1 MVHHISILKLIVL
14 CAKLGSANNVNNSID
29 VNRTAK
35 YNVTSLMNK
44 GELKMR
50 KLVLFLHASL
60 DGFVEGP
67 KGEMDIGWVSYDA
80 DLEKHAK
87 EILSTADTVIW
98 GRGTYQMMHSY
109 WPSVP
114 SNPSSSQ
121 YERNHAEWIE
131 KTAKIVFS
139 TTLEKVEWNN
149 SRLVKED
156 VEEEIKNLKQQPGK
170 DMVILGSPRLAHYL
184 MQFDLIDEYKITVSP
199 VLIGS
204 GLPLFQGLK
213 EKINLKLIENK
224 TFDSGAIG
232 LVYQTVRL
240 GSL

>member
-1 MVHHISILKLIVL
+1 
-14 CAKLGSANNVNNSID
+14 
-29 VNRTAK
+29 
-35 YNVTSLMNK
+35 
-44 GELKMR
+44 MR

-98 GRGTYQMMHSY
+98 GRGTYQMMNSY

-114 SNPSSSQ
+114 SNPSASQ
-121 YERNHAEWIE
+121 HELNHAEWIE

-149 SRLVKED
+149 SRLVKEN
-156 VEEEIKNLKQQPGK
+156 VGEEIKNLKEQPGK
-170 DMVILGSPRLAHYL
+170 DMVILGSPRFAHYL
-184 MQFDLIDEYKITVSP
+184 MQLDLIDEYKITVSP

-213 EKINLKLIENK
+213 EKIDLKLIENK

-232 LVYQTVRL
+232 LVYQTVR
-240 GSL
+240 

>member
-1 MVHHISILKLIVL
+1 
-14 CAKLGSANNVNNSID
+14 
-29 VNRTAK
+29 
-35 YNVTSLMNK
+35 
-44 GELKMR
+44 MR

-98 GRGTYQMMHSY
+98 GRGTYQMMYNY

-114 SNPSSSQ
+114 SNPSASQ
-121 YERNHAEWIE
+121 HELNHAEWIE
-131 KTAKIVFS
+131 KATKIVFS
-139 TTLEKVEWNN
+139 TTLENVEWNN
-149 SRLVKED
+149 SRLVKEAA
-156 VEEEIKNLKQQPGK
+156 EEEIHNLKQQPGK

-184 MQFDLIDEYKITVSP
+184 MQLDLIDEYKITVSP

-213 EKINLKLIENK
+213 EKINLKLIDNK

-232 LVYQTVRL
+232 LTYQTIR
-240 GSL
+240 G

>member
-1 MVHHISILKLIVL
+1 
-14 CAKLGSANNVNNSID
+14 
-29 VNRTAK
+29 
-35 YNVTSLMNK
+35 
-44 GELKMR
+44 MR

-67 KGEMDIGWVSYDA
+67 NGEMDIGWVSYDA

-109 WPSVP
+109 WTSVP
-114 SNPSSSQ
+114 SNPSASQ
-121 YERNHAEWIE
+121 HERDHAEWIE

-139 TTLEKVEWNN
+139 TTLVKVEWNN
-149 SRLVKED
+149 SRLVKQNI
-156 VEEEIKNLKQQPGK
+156 EEEIKNLKQQPGK

-232 LVYQTVRL
+232 LIYETVR
-240 GSL
+240 

>member
-1 MVHHISILKLIVL
+1 
-14 CAKLGSANNVNNSID
+14 
-29 VNRTAK
+29 
-35 YNVTSLMNK
+35 
-44 GELKMR
+44 MR

-67 KGEMDIGWVSYDA
+67 KGEMDIGWVSYDS

-114 SNPSSSQ
+114 SNPSASQ
-121 YERNHAEWIE
+121 HERDHAEWIE
-131 KTAKIVFS
+131 KTAKVVFS

-149 SRLVKED
+149 SRLVTEN
-156 VEEEIKNLKQQPGK
+156 VEEEIKNLKQNPGK
-170 DMVILGSPRLAHYL
+170 DMVILGSPRLAHQL
-184 MQFDLIDEYKITVSP
+184 MQLDLIDEYKITVSP
-199 VLIGS
+199 VLVGR
-204 GLPLFQGLK
+204 GLPLFQGL
-213 EKINLKLIENK
+213 EEQVNLKLIENK

-232 LVYQTVRL
+232 LVYQTVR
-240 GSL
+240 

>member
-1 MVHHISILKLIVL
+1 
-14 CAKLGSANNVNNSID
+14 
-29 VNRTAK
+29 
-35 YNVTSLMNK
+35 
-44 GELKMR
+44 MR

-67 KGEMDIGWVSYDA
+67 NGAMDIGWVSYDA

-98 GRGTYQMMHSY
+98 GRGTYQMMYSY

-114 SNPSSSQ
+114 SNPSASQ
-121 YERNHAEWIE
+121 HELNHAEWID

-139 TTLEKVEWNN
+139 KTLEKVEWNN
-149 SRLVKED
+149 SRLAKED
-156 VEEEIKNLKQQPGK
+156 IAEEINNLKQQPGK
-170 DMVILGSPRLAHYL
+170 DMVILGSPRLAHRC
-184 MQFDLIDEYKITVSP
+184 MQLDLIDEYKITVSP
-199 VLIGS
+199 VLIGK

-213 EKINLKLIENK
+213 EKVNLKLIENK

-232 LVYQTVRL
+232 LVYQTVR
-240 GSL
+240 

>member
-1 MVHHISILKLIVL
+1 
-14 CAKLGSANNVNNSID
+14 
-29 VNRTAK
+29 
-35 YNVTSLMNK
+35 
-44 GELKMR
+44 MR

-67 KGEMDIGWVSYDA
+67 KGEMDIGWISYDA
-80 DLEKHAK
+80 DLENHAK

-98 GRGTYQMMHSY
+98 GRGTYQMMYSY

-114 SNPSSSQ
+114 SDPSSSQ
-121 YERNHAEWIE
+121 YELNHAEWIE
-131 KTAKIVFS
+131 KTTKIVFS

-149 SRLVKED
+149 SRLVKEN
-156 VEEEIKNLKQQPGK
+156 VEEEIRNLKQQAGK
-170 DMVILGSPRLAHYL
+170 DMVILGSPRLAHHL
-184 MQFDLIDEYKITVSP
+184 MQLDLIDEYKITVSP

-213 EKINLKLIENK
+213 EKINLNLIENK

-232 LVYQTVRL
+232 LVYQTVR
-240 GSL
+240 

>member
-1 MVHHISILKLIVL
+1 
-14 CAKLGSANNVNNSID
+14 
-29 VNRTAK
+29 
-35 YNVTSLMNK
+35 
-44 GELKMR
+44 MR

-67 KGEMDIGWVSYDA
+67 KGAMDIGWVSYDA

-87 EILSTADTVIW
+87 EILSTADTVLW
-98 GRGTYQMMHSY
+98 GRGTYQLMHSY

-114 SNPSSSQ
+114 SNPSASQ
-121 YERNHAEWIE
+121 YALEHAEWIE

-139 TTLEKVEWNN
+139 TTLDKVEWNN

-156 VEEEIKNLKQQPGK
+156 VEEEIKHLKQQSGK

-184 MQFDLIDEYKITVSP
+184 MQLDLIDEYKITVSP

-232 LVYQTVRL
+232 LIYQTVR
-240 GSL
+240 

>member
-1 MVHHISILKLIVL
+1 
-14 CAKLGSANNVNNSID
+14 
-29 VNRTAK
+29 
-35 YNVTSLMNK
+35 
-44 GELKMR
+44 MR

-67 KGEMDIGWVSYDA
+67 NGEMDIGWVSYDA

-87 EILSTADTVIW
+87 DILSTADTVIW
-98 GRGTYQMMHSY
+98 GRGTYQMMHNY

-114 SNPSSSQ
+114 SNPSASQ
-121 YERNHAEWIE
+121 HERNHAEWIE
-131 KTAKIVFS
+131 ETAKIVFS

-149 SRLVKED
+149 SRLVKEGI
-156 VEEEIKNLKQQPGK
+156 EEEIQNLKQQPGK

-184 MQFDLIDEYKITVSP
+184 MQLNLIDEYKITVSP

-213 EKINLKLIENK
+213 DKINLTLLENK

-232 LVYQTVRL
+232 LVYQTVR
-240 GSL
+240 